1 VDPVSFLLLLLAVG
15 LLFMVYARIRRQQRE
30 VAELAE
36 LQAGLA
42 AGAEVMTG
50 GGLFATVVDVEG
62 EVVTLETAPGQE
74 SRWDRRAI
82 VRIVAD
88 AVDPED
94 LAEED
99 ADDEDDDLVHADP
112 QDDLDDVEPEGGD
125 TGDDEVETP
134 VKDEDGSGARRRS
147 GSPKAG

>member
-1 VDPVSFLLLLLAVG
+1 VDPVSFLLLLLGVG
-15 LLFMVYARIRRQQRE
+15 LLFMVYSRGRRQQRE
-30 VAELAE
+30 VTE
-36 LQAGLA
+36 LQARLA

-50 GGLFATVVDVEG
+50 GGLFATVVDIEG

-82 VRIVAD
+82 ARIVAD

-99 ADDEDDDLVHADP
+99 ADDEDDDLVHTDP

-125 TGDDEVETP
+125 TGDDEVEAP
-134 VKDEDGSGARRRS
+134 VKDEDGSGARRRG